1 MGRTIKFPL
10 LNKIQKVIGS
20 PVVFSIGVDN
30 SGRAEL
36 LNIQIINKVEKS
48 SEELVPDM
56 SFDEAT
62 DIIKKYEKQERVQL
76 KKEADYL
83 G

>member
-1 MGRTIKFPL
+1 MRRTIKFPL